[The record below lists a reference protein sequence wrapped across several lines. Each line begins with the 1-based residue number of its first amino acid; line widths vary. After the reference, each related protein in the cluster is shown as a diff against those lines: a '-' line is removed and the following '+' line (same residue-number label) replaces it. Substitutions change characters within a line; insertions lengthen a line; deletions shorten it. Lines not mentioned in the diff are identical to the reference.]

1 MKNTINEMVVID
13 GSQGEGGGQIFRTT
27 LSLAMCLG
35 ISVNIIN
42 IRAGR
47 KKPGLL
53 RQHLTCLKAAKA
65 VCNATV
71 TGDELGGTAVTF
83 LPGDVTSGE
92 YHFSIGSAGSTTLV
106 FQTLVMPLLLA
117 DGISELTLEGG
128 THNGMSP
135 SYDFIRQ
142 CFIPMLERMGCRLT
156 TEIERIGFYPA
167 GGGLWR
173 VRIHPIGTSADV
185 IAPLKLL
192 DPGRL
197 IQCRA
202 SAMSD
207 KIPEHVTERELEY
220 IRKKLTDLCSDRC
233 SDLTLQQKLI
243 PSVGPG
249 NIVSLLTEMD
259 NVTEVFEC
267 VGERNI
273 SAERVAGR
281 VVRDCK
287 RYLTSGVPVGEHLA
301 DQLLLPMVLGQGG
314 SFRTLKPSQ
323 HLLTNIAVIKQ
334 MTGVEI
340 KLTEMNQDCW
350 QVDVPEIN
358 YK

>member
-35 ISVNIIN
+35 KSVKIIN

-53 RQHLTCLKAAKA
+53 RQHLTCLKAAKE

-71 TGDELGGTAVTF
+71 TGDELGGTSVTF
-83 LPGDVTSGE
+83 VPGIVKSGE

-117 DGISELTLEGG
+117 DGVSELTLEGG

-142 CFIPMLERMGCRLT
+142 CFIPMLGRMGCRLT
-156 TEIERIGFYPA
+156 TEIERVGFYPA
-167 GGGLWR
+167 GGGIWR
-173 VRIHPIGTSADV
+173 VRIHPIDSPAGD
-185 IAPLKLL
+185 IAPLELL
-192 DPGRL
+192 DPGKL
-197 IQCRA
+197 VECRA
-202 SAMSD
+202 TAMSD
-207 KIPEHVTERELEY
+207 KIPEHVTERELNY
-220 IRKKLTDLCSDRC
+220 IKKKLTGLCSE
-233 SDLTLQQKLI
+233 LTLQQKLI
-243 PSVGPG
+243 SSVGPG
-249 NIVSLLTEMD
+249 NIVSLLTEMEHI
-259 NVTEVFEC
+259 TEVFEC
-267 VGERNI
+267 VGERNV

-281 VVRDCK
+281 VIRDCK
-287 RYLTSGVPVGEHLA
+287 RYLSAGVTVAEHLA
-301 DQLLLPMVLGQGG
+301 DQLLLPMVLGRGG

-334 MTGVEI
+334 MADVDIELI
-340 KLTEMNQDCW
+340 EMGPDCW
-350 QVDVPEIN
+350 QLNVPTIN
-358 YK
+358 FK

>member
-1 MKNTINEMVVID
+1 
-13 GSQGEGGGQIFRTT
+13 
-27 LSLAMCLG
+27 
-35 ISVNIIN
+35 
-42 IRAGR
+42 
-47 KKPGLL
+47 
-53 RQHLTCLKAAKA
+53 
-65 VCNATV
+65 
-71 TGDELGGTAVTF
+71 
-83 LPGDVTSGE
+83 
-92 YHFSIGSAGSTTLV
+92 
-106 FQTLVMPLLLA
+106 MPLLLA
-117 DGISELTLEGG
+117 DGVSELTLEGG

-156 TEIERIGFYPA
+156 TEIERVGFYPA

-173 VRIHPIGTSADV
+173 VRIHPIGTPTGSMGA
-185 IAPLKLL
+185 LKLL
-192 DPGRL
+192 DPGKL

-207 KIPEHVTERELEY
+207 KIPEHVTERELTY
-220 IRKKLTDLCSDRC
+220 IKKKLTDLCSDRG

-243 PSVGPG
+243 SSVGPG
-249 NIVSLLTEMD
+249 NIVSLLAEME
-259 NVTEVFEC
+259 NITEVFEC

-281 VVRDCK
+281 VMHDCK
-287 RYLTSGVPVGEHLA
+287 RYLKSGVTVGEHLA
-301 DQLLLPMVLGQGG
+301 DQLLLPMILGQGG
-314 SFRTLKPSQ
+314 SFCTLEPSQ

-334 MTGVEI
+334 LVGVEI
-340 KLTEMNQDCW
+340 KLTEMSKDCW